1 LDPPVGGWET
11 AKDSAG
17 REVVSASAMVVGA
30 FSADLGASAVV
41 RVVRVV
47 RVAMAEHQVV
57 LEATEA
63 TDGLEVCMC
72 VALVVG
78 SSF

>member
-1 LDPPVGGWET
+1 MVM
-11 AKDSAG
+11 DSA
-17 REVVSASAMVVGA
+17 ASAGVMAVRMVVGA
-30 FSADLGASAVV
+30 LSADWVAWEAVP
-41 RVVRVV
+41 VVRVV

-63 TDGLEVCMC
+63 TDGLEECMC

>member
-1 LDPPVGGWET
+1 MDPPVGGWEMVM
-11 AKDSAG
+11 DSA
-17 REVVSASAMVVGA
+17 ASAGVMAVRMVVGA
-30 FSADLGASAVV
+30 FSADLVAWEAVP
-41 RVVRVV
+41 VVRVV
-47 RVAMAEHQVV
+47 RVAMEEHQVV

-63 TDGLEVCMC
+63 TDGLEVCIC